1 MVYLVQPLWHKAP
14 KAAAKLPDYSSVAH
28 TTISNNQYFG
38 KSLKSNI
45 IFSLKNHLAA
55 IPVRPVNERSFSEV
69 SAPMKQNK
77 SLPLVDQRI
86 AGILAS
92 ARTAF
97 LEKGFDGASMQDVAR
112 TAGMSVGN
120 FYRYFPSKAAIVEA
134 LVMSDLAEMEQDFAA
149 VLEHADPLSALRAGI
164 AQRITEACCSQDA
177 QLWVEIDAAALRKPE
192 IAKVSARMEDEIVEH
207 LTTIFARSTGQSLAS
222 AQLQFTAHARFLVL
236 LVKAGSSQSRDLP
249 EADDLTRLVLR
260 TINQTLDEISLTA
273 QKG

>member
-1 MVYLVQPLWHKAP
+1 
-14 KAAAKLPDYSSVAH
+14 
-28 TTISNNQYFG
+28 
-38 KSLKSNI
+38 
-45 IFSLKNHLAA
+45 
-55 IPVRPVNERSFSEV
+55 
-69 SAPMKQNK
+69 MKQTK

-134 LVMSDLAEMEQDFAA
+134 LVMSDMAEMEQDFAA
-149 VLEHADPLSALRAGI
+149 ILEHADPLSALRAGI
-164 AQRITEACCSQDA
+164 AQRITAACCNNDT
-177 QLWVEIDAAALRKPE
+177 QLWAEIDAAALRKPE
-192 IAKVSARMEDEIVEH
+192 IAKASARMEDVIVEH

-222 AQLQFTAHARFLVL
+222 AQQKFTAHARFLVM

-249 EADDLTRLVLR
+249 EADDVTRLVLR
-260 TINQTLDEISLTA
+260 NINQTLDEISLTA